1 MPRRGST
8 AVKFPGRRSARQH
21 MRQPGQRLTSAGGRT
36 GHHSLSLNSHSH
48 THMNIDETLAKLE
61 AGLAETNERLQR
73 LEAQLAE
80 ACEVFARY
88 DARLALE
95 QEVAEMK
102 GSVMLEVDAPRV
114 LNYEN
119 TRGLLVRMAEAQA
132 AAAEDR
138 MVAVCCPTCGAVGF
152 PCDLPCAFCAD
163 AEEAPDK
170 AA

>member
-1 MPRRGST
+1 MD
-8 AVKFPGRRSARQH
+8 
-21 MRQPGQRLTSAGGRT
+21 
-36 GHHSLSLNSHSH
+36 
-48 THMNIDETLAKLE
+48 IDETLATLE

-73 LEAQLAE
+73 LEEIADE
-80 ACEVFARY
+80 ALEVFARY

-95 QEVAEMK
+95 REAAEM
-102 GSVMLEVDAPRV
+102 GAEVLAEVNAPRCT
-114 LNYEN
+114 LNYEQ
-119 TRGLLVRMAEAQA
+119 TRGALARLAVAEA

-152 PCDLPCAFCAD
+152 PCELPCAFCAD

>member
-1 MPRRGST
+1 MD
-8 AVKFPGRRSARQH
+8 
-21 MRQPGQRLTSAGGRT
+21 
-36 GHHSLSLNSHSH
+36 
-48 THMNIDETLAKLE
+48 IDETLATLE
-61 AGLAETNERLQR
+61 AGLAATGERLAR

-88 DARLALE
+88 EARLALE

-119 TRGLLVRMAEAQA
+119 TRGFLTRA
-132 AAAEDR
+132 AAALAGGYPSRE
-138 MVAVCCPTCGAVGF
+138 VVCCPVCGAVGF
-152 PCDLPCAFCAD
+152 ACDLPCVFCAD